1 MTGHLRVGVD
11 QAPPSP
17 LCCGL
22 PDTAEFQ
29 GFEVDLLRDLAGR
42 LGVTLSFSSALW
54 SGILADLQAGR
65 LDLIC
70 AAATITDE
78 RRRTVAFSE
87 PYLEGTLALVTRRK
101 GPPVGLES
109 LAGRTVGVRVAT
121 VAEAFVRTRCS
132 AAHVEGFDLNVGQ
145 YDALR
150 RGLLDAVVDDE
161 PIAAYF
167 ARAAPDILR
176 VRNIPGTRF
185 EYGIVVARDNDP
197 LRTAVNGALAAMRK
211 DGTLSRLKRGWLA

>member
-11 QAPPSP
+11 QAPPAP

-22 PDTAEFQ
+22 PNTAEFQ

-42 LGVTLSFSSALW
+42 LRVTLSFSSAFW
-54 SGILADLQAGR
+54 SRILADLQAGR

-78 RRRTVAFSE
+78 RRWMVAFSD
-87 PYLEGTLALVTRRK
+87 PYLEGTLALVTRRD
-101 GPPVGLES
+101 GPAVGLES
-109 LAGRTVGVRVAT
+109 LKGCALGIRAAT
-121 VAEAFVRTRCS
+121 VAETYVRTAGS
-132 AAHVEGFDLNVGQ
+132 AARIEAFDLNVDQ
-145 YDALR
+145 YGALR
-150 RGLLDAVVDDE
+150 RGDVDAVVDDE

-167 ARAAPDILR
+167 ARAAPDILC
-176 VRNIPGTRF
+176 VRSIPGTRF

-211 DGTLSRLKRGWLA
+211 DGTLSKLKRRWLA